1 MWGGP
6 AFHTQTQGPGSS
18 HLPTAPPRRE
28 VHTATKEHTAS
39 LVLTEAST
47 AVTSA
52 HSPAA
57 ELAGGPPSH
66 RGWQTGRSSWTSE
79 GQEPPVL
86 SRSPPPFPEVRAGV
100 GLGRR
105 PLPSC
110 LIPEKPL
117 VFQSCTPST
126 PSLCR
131 FVFLVLVH
139 FDLELVNPDVEIPEF
154 DLSRYGFGL
163 MQPEH
168 DMPIRYRARP

>member
-1 MWGGP
+1 M
-6 AFHTQTQGPGSS
+6 
-18 HLPTAPPRRE
+18 
-28 VHTATKEHTAS
+28 
-39 LVLTEAST
+39 
-47 AVTSA
+47 
-52 HSPAA
+52 
-57 ELAGGPPSH
+57 
-66 RGWQTGRSSWTSE
+66 
-79 GQEPPVL
+79 L

-126 PSLCR
+126 LSLCR